1 MRWVN
6 HYHPSSLLS
15 PSRDGHPDGEP
26 TVESAANYVLRI
38 PSKRKKKSPR
48 IADTQ
53 HGPQEP
59 PGQGDPLSNKVYGP
73 LSLGFEASPLNN
85 NHGALIFGS
94 APLETV
100 ASTPIVTA
108 RAAF

>member
-38 PSKRKKKSPR
+38 PSKRKKKALGSQTR
-48 IADTQ
+48 NMGLKNLLVRVTRCLTRFTV
-53 HGPQEP
+53 
-59 PGQGDPLSNKVYGP
+59 LS
-73 LSLGFEASPLNN
+73 A
-85 NHGALIFGS
+85 
-94 APLETV
+94 
-100 ASTPIVTA
+100 
-108 RAAF
+108 